1 MLISN
6 DFNLKIKEFP
16 PNWKRPAKIID
27 ITDTNAKIKISKK
40 VKVINIEKLNL
51 QHQEAESEK
60 DTKLE
65 VSKFNDSR
73 LMEQLHMLS
82 QN

>member
-1 MLISN
+1 MTLIE
-6 DFNLKIKEFP
+6 LKIKEFP

-27 ITDTNAKIKISKK
+27 ITVTNAKIKISNK

-60 DTKLE
+60 DTKLV
-65 VSKFNDSR
+65 VSNFNDTQ